1 MNEIKELPQELINK
15 ISAGEVIERPSS
27 VVKELVENSIDAK
40 SSIIDINIRN
50 GGKTEIRVSDNG
62 IGINSKDVKLAFKR
76 HATSKLA
83 DFNLSKIR
91 TLGFRG
97 EALSSIA
104 SISRMK
110 IYTSISDIA
119 DGKSFEVNSGLIGEL
134 KPSPRKIGTTIEVNE
149 LFYTTPAR
157 LKFLKTENYETLL
170 IKQCIQKLALS
181 NPDIEFNFYSNKKK
195 IISSLASN
203 NPNFNKKLEHR
214 IVSLF
219 GSEFF
224 KNVIWFNE
232 KIDCYNFYGFIGLP
246 TFHHSNNAKQF
257 TFVNKRPVHDRY
269 LYNSIKAAYK
279 DFLSYDKY
287 PQVVL
292 FINCPF
298 EDVDINVHPTKNEVR
313 FKNMQNLRSLLIRSI
328 RKGLELAGHKSSTV
342 NTFKTL
348 DTINKNNNNLN
359 LLTKNV
365 EDSFLSNN
373 SFNAENTGDL
383 TEEICKDYPLGL
395 AKSQFHETYIISQT
409 KNGIVIIDQHA
420 AHERIVYEKLK
431 KNYNQN
437 NLETQILLIPE
448 IIEVISEELDILLNH
463 RDFLARYSL
472 LIEKFSNESIIVRE
486 VPLILINCNISLL
499 MKDIIS
505 DLIEIGD
512 SQILETNI
520 NKICSSM
527 ACHGSIRAGRH
538 MYQDEM
544 NKLLR
549 EMESTPFS
557 GQCNHGRPT
566 YIELN
571 LNQIES
577 LFGRK

>member
-40 SSIIDINIRN
+40 SSSIDIYVRN

-62 IGINSKDVKLAFKR
+62 VGIKSKDVQLAFKR

-83 DFNLSKIR
+83 DLNLSRIS

-110 IYTSISDIA
+110 IYTSVSNSNE
-119 DGKSFEVNSGLIGEL
+119 GLRFGVNSGLVEAPR
-134 KPSPRKIGTTIEVNE
+134 PSPRKMGTTIEVND

-181 NPDIEFNFYSNKKK
+181 KPNIEFNFFSNNKK
-195 IISSLASN
+195 IISSPVSN
-203 NPNFNKKLEHR
+203 DTNFNKKLENR

-219 GSEFF
+219 GTEFF
-224 KNVIWFNE
+224 KNLVWFNE
-232 KIDCYNFYGFIGLP
+232 KTDFYNFYGFIGLP
-246 TFHHSNNAKQF
+246 TFHHSNSSKQF
-257 TFVNKRPVHDRY
+257 TFVNERPVHDRY
-269 LYNSIKAAYK
+269 LYNAIKIAYK
-279 DFLSYDKY
+279 DFVSYDRF
-287 PQVVL
+287 PQAVL
-292 FINCPF
+292 FISSPLENI
-298 EDVDINVHPTKNEVR
+298 DINVHPTKSEVR
-313 FKNMQNLRSLLIRSI
+313 FKNMENLRLLLIRSI
-328 RKGLELAGHKSSTV
+328 KKGLESAGHKSSTV
-342 NTFKTL
+342 NTLKTL
-348 DTINKNNNNLN
+348 DVINKNTTNLN
-359 LLTKNV
+359 FVTNNI
-365 EDSFLSNN
+365 EDPFLSNN
-373 SFNAENTGDL
+373 FNINETKENYA
-383 TEEICKDYPLGL
+383 EEIHQDYPLGF

-431 KNYNQN
+431 KNYYQN
-437 NLETQILLIPE
+437 NLEIQVLLIPE
-448 IIEVISEELDILLNH
+448 IIEVNSEELNVLLNH
-463 RDFLARYSL
+463 QNFLAKYGL
-472 LIEKFSNESIIVRE
+472 LIERFSNESIIVRE
-486 VPLILINCNISLL
+486 VPLILTNCNLNLLVKDLISE
-499 MKDIIS
+499 
-505 DLIEIGD
+505 LIEIGD
-512 SQILETNI
+512 SQILETTI

-527 ACHGSIRAGRH
+527 ACHGSIRAGRK

-549 EMESTPFS
+549 EMEATPFS

-571 LNQIES
+571 LNQIEK

>member
-27 VVKELVENSIDAK
+27 VIKELVENSIDAK
-40 SSIIDINIRN
+40 SSYIDIYIRN
-50 GGKTEIRVSDNG
+50 GGKTEIRVLDNG
-62 IGINSKDVKLAFKR
+62 LGINSKDVKLAFKR
-76 HATSKLA
+76 HATSKLS
-83 DFNLSKIR
+83 DIDLSKIS

-110 IYTSISDIA
+110 IYTSVSNTA
-119 DGKSFEVNSGLIGEL
+119 DGMSFEVNSGLIQDL
-134 KPSPRKIGTTIEVNE
+134 KPSPREMGTTIEVND

-170 IKQCIQKLALS
+170 VKQCIQRLALS
-181 NPDIEFNFYSNKKK
+181 YPDIEFNFYSNNKK
-195 IISSLASN
+195 IISSPVSDHN
-203 NPNFNKKLEHR
+203 SFNKKLENR
-214 IVSLF
+214 IISLF

-224 KNVIWFNE
+224 KNLIWFNE
-232 KIDCYNFYGFIGLP
+232 KMDFYHFYGFIGLP
-246 TFHHSNNAKQF
+246 TFHHSNSSKQF
-257 TFVNKRPVHDRY
+257 TFVNKRPIHDRY
-269 LYNSIKAAYK
+269 LFNSIKAAYK
-279 DFLSYDKY
+279 DFLSYDRF

-292 FINCPF
+292 FVHSPL

-313 FKNMQNLRSLLIRSI
+313 FKNTQNLRSLLIRSI
-328 RKGLELAGHKSSTV
+328 KRGLEQAGHKSSTV
-342 NTFKTL
+342 NTLKTL
-348 DTINKNNNNLN
+348 DMINKNTNNLN
-359 LLTKNV
+359 FVTEKMVSTSLSYESDFEKNK
-365 EDSFLSNN
+365 
-373 SFNAENTGDL
+373 ENL
-383 TEEICKDYPLGL
+383 AKEIYQDYPLGI

-448 IIEVISEELDILLNH
+448 IIEVIAEELDILLNH
-463 RDFLARYSL
+463 RNFLARYGL
-472 LIEKFSNESIIVRE
+472 LIEKFSSESIIVRE
-486 VPLILINCNISLL
+486 VPLILTNCNINLL
-499 MKDIIS
+499 LKDLVA

-512 SQILETNI
+512 SQILETSI

-527 ACHGSIRAGRH
+527 ACHGSIRAGRL

-549 EMESTPFS
+549 EMEATPFS

-571 LNQIES
+571 LNQIER

>member
-27 VVKELVENSIDAK
+27 VIKELVENSIDAK
-40 SSIIDINIRN
+40 SSSIDIYIRN
-50 GGKTEIRVSDNG
+50 GGKTEIRVLDNG
-62 IGINSKDVKLAFKR
+62 LGINSKDVKLAFKR
-76 HATSKLA
+76 HATSKLS
-83 DFNLSKIR
+83 DINLSKIS

-110 IYTSISDIA
+110 IYTSVSDTVN
-119 DGKSFEVNSGLIGEL
+119 GMSFEVNSGLIQNL
-134 KPSPRKIGTTIEVNE
+134 KPSPREMGTTIEVND
-149 LFYTTPAR
+149 LFFTTPAR

-181 NPDIEFNFYSNKKK
+181 YPDIGFNFYSNNKK
-195 IISSLASN
+195 IISSPVYDHNS
-203 NPNFNKKLEHR
+203 FNKKLENR
-214 IVSLF
+214 IISLF

-224 KNVIWFNE
+224 KNLIWFNE
-232 KIDCYNFYGFIGLP
+232 KMDSYHFYGFIGLP
-246 TFHHSNNAKQF
+246 TFHHSNSSKQF
-257 TFVNKRPVHDRY
+257 TFVNKRPIHDRY
-269 LYNSIKAAYK
+269 LFNSIKAAYR
-279 DFLSYDKY
+279 DFLSYDRF
-287 PQVVL
+287 PQVIL
-292 FINCPF
+292 FIHSPF

-313 FKNMQNLRSLLIRSI
+313 FKNTQNLRSLLIRSI
-328 RKGLELAGHKSSTV
+328 KRGLEHAGHKSSTL
-342 NTFKTL
+342 NTLKTI
-348 DTINKNNNNLN
+348 DMINKNTNNLN
-359 LLTKNV
+359 FVTEKMVNKYLPYKSGIEKNK
-365 EDSFLSNN
+365 EN
-373 SFNAENTGDL
+373 SAKETYQ
-383 TEEICKDYPLGL
+383 DYPLGI

-409 KNGIVIIDQHA
+409 KNSIVIIDQHA

-448 IIEVISEELDILLNH
+448 IIEVISEEIDILLNH
-463 RDFLARYSL
+463 RNFLARYGL
-472 LIEKFSNESIIVRE
+472 LIEKFSSESIIVRE
-486 VPLILINCNISLL
+486 VPLILINCNINLL
-499 MKDIIS
+499 LKDLVA

-527 ACHGSIRAGRH
+527 ACHGSIRAGRL

-549 EMESTPFS
+549 EMEATPFS

-571 LNQIES
+571 LNQIER